1 MKRNSLLLL
10 TLIGVSCQTAQ
21 TPVATGDRLIGS
33 WHYVERGYS
42 PGAGYIIE
50 PIPKTP
56 VQQVDFLPDGTL
68 RLVNTEDQLFATART
83 YRIDSTQRGKQLS
96 LFNGEKA
103 IVGLPMTMRIR
114 NDTLRLSPRC
124 IEGCHF
130 AFVRLR
136 Q

>member
-1 MKRNSLLLL
+1 MKRNSLLVL

-21 TPVATGDRLIGS
+21 TPVATGDGLIGS

-114 NDTLRLSPRC
+114 NDTLRLYPPC

>member
-21 TPVATGDRLIGS
+21 TPVVTGDGLIGS

-42 PGAGYIIE
+42 PGAGYIVE

-114 NDTLRLSPRC
+114 NDTLRLSPPC

>member
-1 MKRNSLLLL
+1 MKRTSLFLL
-10 TLIGVSCQTAQ
+10 TLIGIACQRAQ
-21 TPVATGDRLIGS
+21 TPVVTGDGLVGS
-33 WHYVERGYS
+33 WQYVERGYS

-56 VQQVDFLPDGTL
+56 VQRVDFLMDSTV
-68 RLVNTEDQLFATART
+68 RVVNSTDQLFATAQT
-83 YRIDSTQRGKQLS
+83 YRLDSTQDGEQLS

-114 NDTLRLSPRC
+114 NDTLRLSPPC

-136 Q
+136 

>member
-1 MKRNSLLLL
+1 MKRNSLLVL
-10 TLIGVSCQTAQ
+10 TLIGMSCQTAQ
-21 TPVATGDRLIGS
+21 TPVVTGDGLIGS
-33 WHYVERGYS
+33 WQYVERGYS
-42 PGAGYIIE
+42 PGAGYIVE
-50 PIPKTP
+50 PIHKTP

-83 YRIDSTQRGKQLS
+83 YRIDSTQRGKLLS

-114 NDTLRLSPRC
+114 NDTLRLSPPC